1 MELDTSSIEKR
12 FAFGF
17 LQQLLR
23 WMDIS
28 QEFIA
33 HLGRKNSLP
42 SFHIIC
48 KDPPRA
54 LLHPS
59 LPQLVF
65 VKHPSW
71 QTLLGMTAWISRE
84 QDRGGS
90 SSASLFWSPTVRI
103 THS

>member
-33 HLGRKNSLP
+33 HLGTEESLRQPAVPAVSPQAPVHAFVLP
-42 SFHIIC
+42 SPYLIIVPDTGP
-48 KDPPRA
+48 KVLR
-54 LLHPS
+54 
-59 LPQLVF
+59 
-65 VKHPSW
+65 
-71 QTLLGMTAWISRE
+71 T
-84 QDRGGS
+84 
-90 SSASLFWSPTVRI
+90 
-103 THS
+103 

>member
-33 HLGRKNSLP
+33 HLGTDK
-42 SFHIIC
+42 SFPDGLVGTRQT
-48 KDPPRA
+48 KSPV
-54 LLHPS
+54 LLQFTI
-59 LPQLVF
+59 LWV
-65 VKHPSW
+65 
-71 QTLLGMTAWISRE
+71 
-84 QDRGGS
+84 GS
-90 SSASLFWSPTVRI
+90 DN
-103 THS
+103 

>member
-33 HLGRKNSLP
+33 HLGTKNSLLVQNIQNP
-42 SFHIIC
+42 TTSHRFHT
-48 KDPPRA
+48 PGLA
-54 LLHPS
+54 
-59 LPQLVF
+59 
-65 VKHPSW
+65 
-71 QTLLGMTAWISRE
+71 G
-84 QDRGGS
+84 
-90 SSASLFWSPTVRI
+90 ASI
-103 THS
+103 TSHVGC

>member
-33 HLGRKNSLP
+33 HLGRNNFLP
-42 SFHIIC
+42 TFYVI
-48 KDPPRA
+48 PRA
-54 LLHPS
+54 P
-59 LPQLVF
+59 
-65 VKHPSW
+65 
-71 QTLLGMTAWISRE
+71 
-84 QDRGGS
+84 GS
-90 SSASLFWSPTVRI
+90 FT
-103 THS
+103 

>member
-33 HLGRKNSLP
+33 HLGRKNPLPAFPVVCKDSPGAPVHLFLP
-42 SFHIIC
+42 SNVC
-48 KDPPRA
+48 
-54 LLHPS
+54 
-59 LPQLVF
+59 
-65 VKHPSW
+65 
-71 QTLLGMTAWISRE
+71 
-84 QDRGGS
+84 
-90 SSASLFWSPTVRI
+90 
-103 THS
+103 

>member
-33 HLGRKNSLP
+33 HLGMKNSFP
-42 SFHIIC
+42 SFHLIC
-48 KDPPRA
+48 R
-54 LLHPS
+54 L
-59 LPQLVF
+59 
-65 VKHPSW
+65 
-71 QTLLGMTAWISRE
+71 I
-84 QDRGGS
+84 
-90 SSASLFWSPTVRI
+90 
-103 THS
+103 

>member
-33 HLGRKNSLP
+33 HLGIRILSP
-42 SFHIIC
+42 I
-48 KDPPRA
+48 
-54 LLHPS
+54 
-59 LPQLVF
+59 
-65 VKHPSW
+65 
-71 QTLLGMTAWISRE
+71 
-84 QDRGGS
+84 
-90 SSASLFWSPTVRI
+90 SASPAKTHLENQCVRFP
-103 THS
+103 SSLL